1 MALEEAMPSRRK
13 AGEGDGDL
21 LAALLEVSGE
31 HIAFVIDCR
40 RGGFDFASPRLSEL
54 HQTTPERLTAQG
66 LRVVLDERLDRGS
79 ARHLRR
85 HILTLCRRHPGAS
98 RRTTVDYPL
107 RRKDGDDL
115 WFECALQVEAD
126 AAGRP
131 ARIVGWAVDVT
142 ARLRGEVALREREG
156 MYRATM
162 DALQV
167 GVFVLQ
173 DEVIRNAN
181 RTFHTLFGELDAS
194 AALVRGG
201 LDLVVPE
208 QRDFFA
214 EKLRACARGEHVG
227 AYELEGLRC
236 DGSRFPLQMHAE
248 RSVFEGRPAV
258 VCTAID
264 MTRERRTEHALKAA
278 VRRYESLFEGA
289 PDAILVVDGRS
300 GRVVAANLAA
310 QQLFACAG
318 EALRGADLCQL
329 CPQLHVQAM
338 AVLGAEGEG
347 AEVRA
352 FEAEVVASTGETVP
366 VEVRACPIETGFVD
380 VHVQL
385 ILRDIR
391 QRRADELALKRDAC
405 VFEASQ
411 EAIILTDAAQRIVTT
426 NGAFLAMTGYAADE
440 VVGRRP
446 EVLRSGRHTREFY
459 QDMWRELETSGRW
472 QGEVWNRRRDGEIFP
487 VWLRISVHRDES
499 GRVCNYVGVSTDI
512 SERLASQ
519 ESIRRLAFY
528 DSLTGLPNR
537 RLLHD
542 RLGQLIV
549 AAERE
554 QTQVALLFIDL
565 DHFKKVNDTLGHS
578 IGDRLLVDVA
588 QRLQGCVRRMD
599 TVARLGGDE
608 FVVLLAD
615 TTREGAG
622 EVARKVL
629 DVLAQSCWLGE
640 HELGVTP
647 SLGISLYPQD
657 GNDGETLLKHADAA
671 MYRAK
676 DKGRNAFEFYT
687 SDINRGALEN
697 FLLEN
702 DLRQAIK
709 LRQFVLHYQPKLCL
723 ESGAIVGAEAL
734 IRWQHPRLG
743 LLAPGRF
750 IPLAENCGL
759 IESVG
764 DWVLHE
770 ACRQSR
776 AWLDSG
782 LPAVRVAVN
791 ISSVQFRSGRLDRH
805 IRDILEA
812 TGVAPENLELELT
825 EGVVM
830 SEAAGAVEAL
840 ERLSTM
846 GIQIAIDDFGTGY
859 SSLSYLK
866 RFPID
871 RLKIDK
877 SFVRDIAHDRD
888 DRAIAKAVI
897 RLGHSLKMR
906 VVAEGV
912 AAPEQLEALRRH
924 GCDEIQGFH
933 FSRPLPPAD
942 FASLL
947 WQQREQSEHPSFV
960 Q

>member
-1 MALEEAMPSRRK
+1 MEEGAPSRRD
-13 AGEGDGDL
+13 AGEGEGDL
-21 LAALLEVSGE
+21 LAALLGVSDE
-31 HIAFVIDCR
+31 HIAFAIDCR
-40 RGGFDFASPRLSEL
+40 RGGFDFASPRLSLL
-54 HQTTPERLTAQG
+54 HQATPQQLTAEG
-66 LRVVLDERLDRGS
+66 LRVVLDERLDRVT
-79 ARHLRR
+79 ARRLRR
-85 HILTLCRRHPGAS
+85 HVLSLCRNHAGTVQ
-98 RRTTVDYPL
+98 RTTIDYPL
-107 RRKDGDDL
+107 RRKEADDL
-115 WFECALQVEAD
+115 WFECALRVEVGAD
-126 AAGRP
+126 GRP
-131 ARIVGWAVDVT
+131 VRIVGLAVDVT
-142 ARLRGEVALREREG
+142 ARWRSEVALREREG

-162 DALQV
+162 DALPV

-173 DEVIRNAN
+173 DGVVRRTN
-181 RTFHTLFGELDAS
+181 RTFHTLFGGDGRL
-194 AALVRGG
+194 GG
-201 LDLVVPE
+201 SVLAGVDLVASD

-214 EKLRACARGEHVG
+214 AKLRACAQGATVG
-227 AYELEGLRC
+227 AYELEGLRA
-236 DGSRFPLQMHAE
+236 DGTTFPLQVFGE
-248 RSVFEGRPAV
+248 PSVFEGRPAI

-278 VRRYESLFEGA
+278 IRRYESLFEGA

-300 GRVVAANLAA
+300 RRVVAGNLAA
-310 QQLFACAG
+310 QQLFACTG
-318 EALRGADLCQL
+318 ETLRGADLQQL
-329 CPQLHVQAM
+329 CPQVHAQAL
-338 AVLGAEGEG
+338 AALDT
-347 AEVRA
+347 EVCA
-352 FEAEVVASTGETVP
+352 FEAEVETATGTTVP
-366 VEVRACPIETGFVD
+366 VEVRASPIETGFVD

-391 QRRADELALKRDAC
+391 QRRNDEMALKRDAC

-411 EAIILTDAAQRIVTT
+411 EAIILTDAEQRIVTT
-426 NGAFLAMTGYAADE
+426 NGAFLAMTGYSAEE
-440 VVGRRP
+440 VVGLRP
-446 EVLRSGRHTREFY
+446 GVLRSGRHTREFY
-459 QDMWRELETSGRW
+459 EEMWGELEASGRW
-472 QGEVWNRRRDGEIFP
+472 QGEVWNRRRDGEVFP

-542 RLGQLIV
+542 RLGQLI
-549 AAERE
+549 AAADRE

-578 IGDRLLVDVA
+578 VGDRLLVELA

-615 TTREGAG
+615 TTHEGAG

-629 DVLAQSCWLGE
+629 DVLAQPCRLGE

-657 GNDGETLLKHADAA
+657 GRDGEALLKHADAA

-676 DKGRNAFEFYT
+676 DKGRNAFEFYA
-687 SDINRGALEN
+687 SDMNRDALEN

-759 IESVG
+759 IESIG
-764 DWVLHE
+764 DWVLQE
-770 ACRQSR
+770 ACRQNR

-805 IRDILEA
+805 IRGILDA
-812 TGVAPENLELELT
+812 TGLAPENLELELT

-877 SFVRDIAHDRD
+877 SFVRDIAHDSD

-912 AAPEQLEALRRH
+912 EAPEQLEALRLH

-933 FSRPLPPAD
+933 FSRPLPPLD

-947 WQQREQSEHPSFV
+947 WQQREQMEHPNLI